1 MASNA
6 IIECSSSSSHPMRT
20 YDVFV
25 SFRGE
30 DTRNNFTSFLC
41 RDLSRNGIEA
51 FKDDTHL
58 PKGESI
64 APELLQAIEG
74 SRIFIVVFS
83 NNYASSTWCL
93 RELAHICN
101 CIQTSQRPVLPIFY
115 DVDPSEVRKQSGFYE
130 KAFSKH
136 EDKEKTEEVQRWREA
151 LTRVSN
157 LSGWDIRNK
166 PQYVVIE
173 EIIQKIKN
181 ILGHKFSCLSKD
193 NLVGMES
200 RVKQLLKILCLE
212 SINDVRVIGVT
223 GMGGIGKTT
232 LAQSVYERISHQYD
246 FCCFI
251 DVRKIYQDSSTI
263 GVRALTRSSVCGTR
277 FTTNTYFRLCGTFL
291 FLASFQVLLEEVK
304 YLVGSTIIA
313 KAWAV

>member
-166 PQYVVIE
+166 W
-173 EIIQKIKN
+173 N
-181 ILGHKFSCLSKD
+181 LTFS
-193 NLVGMES
+193 
-200 RVKQLLKILCLE
+200 
-212 SINDVRVIGVT
+212 
-223 GMGGIGKTT
+223 
-232 LAQSVYERISHQYD
+232 
-246 FCCFI
+246 
-251 DVRKIYQDSSTI
+251 
-263 GVRALTRSSVCGTR
+263 
-277 FTTNTYFRLCGTFL
+277 
-291 FLASFQVLLEEVK
+291 
-304 YLVGSTIIA
+304 
-313 KAWAV
+313 